1 MTAAIERFDAP
12 LSGAAVVG
20 GALNG
25 MMRGM
30 LRAKGGEAV
39 LPQRALQR
47 EVGLEA
53 EAVGAY
59 ARLCGFAPEQGVP
72 ITAPHILAFPLQ
84 MRIMLGADFP
94 YPAVG
99 LVHLHNRIRQ
109 HARLNLGDR
118 LTLTVRAG
126 RFLAHDKGQAFTLE
140 TTAVRDGETVW
151 EGLSVYLRLGS
162 PGHGDKA
169 PVLTGAAA
177 DRLVEI
183 WTVPAD
189 LGRRYARV
197 SGDANPIHTSALG
210 ARLFGFR
217 RAIAHGMWTK
227 ARAVAALSPSAP
239 LDAAEAEVAFRAPL
253 FLPGQAG
260 LYAGSA
266 GDLRDFEVRDATGG
280 RAHLRGRLTLH
291 SEGSSC

>member
-47 EVGLEA
+47 EVVLEA

-59 ARLCGFAPEQGVP
+59 AQLCGFAPEQGVP
-72 ITAPHILAFPLQ
+72 ITWPHILAFPLQ

-109 HARLNLGDR
+109 HARLNIGDR
-118 LTLTVRAG
+118 LTLTARAG

-151 EGLSVYLRLGS
+151 EGVSVYLRLGR
-162 PGHGDKA
+162 PGRGDPA
-169 PVLTGAAA
+169 PVLTGEAA
-177 DRLVEI
+177 DRLVESWSI
-183 WTVPAD
+183 PAD
-189 LGRRYARV
+189 LGHRYARV
-197 SGDANPIHTSALG
+197 SGDANPIHTSAASSG
-210 ARLFGFR
+210 AGGD
-217 RAIAHGMWTK
+217 RAAT
-227 ARAVAALSPSAP
+227 ARALVHMPWAMARRKPNSRAP
-239 LDAAEAEVAFRAPL
+239 RAEVWIGLASPETRA
-253 FLPGQAG
+253 
-260 LYAGSA
+260 
-266 GDLRDFEVRDATGG
+266 
-280 RAHLRGRLTLH
+280 
-291 SEGSSC
+291 

>member
-1 MTAAIERFDAP
+1 MTAAGGIERFDAP

-20 GALNG
+20 GALRG
-25 MMRGM
+25 MMRG
-30 LRAKGGEAV
+30 KGGEAV
-39 LPQRALQR
+39 LPQRVLQR

-53 EAVGAY
+53 GAVGAY
-59 ARLCGFAPEQGVP
+59 ARLCGFEPEQGVP

-84 MRIMLGADFP
+84 MRLMLGADFP
-94 YPAVG
+94 YPAMG

-118 LTLTVRAG
+118 LTLTARAG

-140 TTAVRDGETVW
+140 TTATRDGGTVW
-151 EGLSVYLRLGS
+151 QGVSVYLHLGGG
-162 PGHGDKA
+162 GHGDPA
-169 PVLTGAAA
+169 PVLTGEAA
-177 DRLVEI
+177 DRPVEA
-183 WTVPAD
+183 WTVPAE
-189 LGRRYARV
+189 LGRCYARV

-217 RAIAHGMWTK
+217 RALAHGMWTK

-239 LDAAEAEVAFRAPL
+239 LDVAEVEVAFRAPL

-260 LYAGSA
+260 LYVGPSGAS
-266 GDLRDFEVRDATGG
+266 RDFEVRDAAGA
-280 RAHLRGRLTLH
+280 RVHLRGRLTL
-291 SEGSSC
+291 SPEDSVAC